1 MCIAQ
6 GLVAEPVTEPCELH
20 HFGVATQLPPRAQI
34 HQLTLLGVVKH
45 NPALYYGACDSC
57 CAWLA
62 GYNDFQLHN
71 FCHNYPALLGQ
82 HLLPPTTLMASGKLV
97 ALDKLLKE
105 LREKGSRPLIFS
117 QWTTVLDILEWFLHE
132 RGLTYV
138 RLDGSTAVRV
148 LRHQDGT
155 WARCLRMHGGV
166 VSRLIPNPPHS
177 MLIIFICLGYLDC
190 CALS

>member
-1 MCIAQ
+1 MAV
-6 GLVAEPVTEPCELH
+6 L
-20 HFGVATQLPPRAQI
+20 
-34 HQLTLLGVVKH
+34 
-45 NPALYYGACDSC
+45 C
-57 CAWLA
+57 CLLA

-71 FCHNYPALLGQ
+71 FCHSYPALLGQ

-138 RLDGSTAVRV
+138 RLDGSTAVSTGQGQPQHAVICSSSKCWMPSVTLTTV
-148 LRHQDGT
+148 LCCST
-155 WARCLRMHGGV
+155 V
-166 VSRLIPNPPHS
+166 VS
-177 MLIIFICLGYLDC
+177 
-190 CALS
+190 